1 MEAETLDRYENKGLT
16 WPFRCSRKGEVI
28 TSQSGAVFK
37 NEFTQMATVI
47 FETIGAIGD
56 IKVDRME
63 IVGEK
68 MGIIMELERDGL
80 IGSLFKRT
88 PETSKSE
95 LWRLIDE
102 LKKQG
107 PPLPAEKKKIE
118 TPGVKVRVKVDK
130 RVFDEMKER
139 VKEYLGDFTERIF
152 KNQLKAQRIDLDDL
166 YDEDA
171 RRFILALGKAAG
183 MIIGPSK
190 GHEMTNRLMTL
201 LK

>member
-1 MEAETLDRYENKGLT
+1 VAAEILDRYENKGVT

-28 TSQSGAVFK
+28 TSQSGAVFR

-56 IKVDRME
+56 VKVDRME

-68 MGIIMELERDGL
+68 MGIIMELDRDGL

-102 LKKQG
+102 LKQQG
-107 PPLPAEKKKIE
+107 PLPAEQKKIE
-118 TPGVKVRVKVDK
+118 TPGVRARVKVDK
-130 RVFDEMKER
+130 HIFDDMKER

-152 KNQLKAQRIDLDDL
+152 KNQLKAQKIDLDDL
-166 YDEDA
+166 YDEDV

>member
-1 MEAETLDRYENKGLT
+1 MEAELLDRYEKKGVT

-56 IKVDRME
+56 VKVDRME

-68 MGIIMELERDGL
+68 MGIIMELDRDGL

-102 LKKQG
+102 LKQQG
-107 PPLPAEKKKIE
+107 PLPAEQKKIE
-118 TPGVKVRVKVDK
+118 TPGVRARVKVDK
-130 RVFDEMKER
+130 HIFDDMKER

-152 KNQLKAQRIDLDDL
+152 KNQLKAQKIDLDDL
-166 YDEDA
+166 YDEDV

>member
-1 MEAETLDRYENKGLT
+1 M
-16 WPFRCSRKGEVI
+16 I

-37 NEFTQMATVI
+37 NEFAQMATVI

-68 MGIIMELERDGL
+68 MGIIMELDRDGL

-95 LWRLIDE
+95 LWRLIDK
-102 LKKQG
+102 LKQQG
-107 PPLPAEKKKIE
+107 PLPAEKKKIE
-118 TPGVKVRVKVDK
+118 TPGAGVKVRVKVDK

-152 KNQLKAQRIDLDDL
+152 KNQLKAQRIDLDNL